1 MSDASTHKSVCR
13 RKCLHRYLLLYLALH
28 LEVELPETP
37 RLYHLKKWQVYII
50 IHIVSARMVM
60 ENTSKV
66 FFLYGIFPP
75 INSCN
80 EVCMNIFICIGTS
93 NVCVKWKRELVIR
106 VFGIQCKDIKWY
118 IITLINERKK
128 LAVEAKSLSALYI
141 VACLPAKS
149 SWIIISC
156 FRCLASRH

>member
-50 IHIVSARMVM
+50 IYIVSARMVM

-80 EVCMNIFICIGTS
+80 EVCMNIFICICTS
-93 NVCVKWKRELVIR
+93 NVCVKWKRELVIWFYR
-106 VFGIQCKDIKWY
+106 ALGYNARILNYILSPELALIKAMTTNTLDLYYFFGFRG
-118 IITLINERKK
+118 TL
-128 LAVEAKSLSALYI
+128 
-141 VACLPAKS
+141 
-149 SWIIISC
+149 
-156 FRCLASRH
+156 